1 LSLAAGQCAQI
12 ASIPPA
18 ALGDDVIVTVRESAS
33 SSYRLDHMTLSI
45 GGLKPKTVTGETS
58 ISFEG
63 AHGAVLTFFN
73 VAP

>member
-1 LSLAAGQCAQI
+1 
-12 ASIPPA
+12 
-18 ALGDDVIVTVRESAS
+18 VIVTVRETAS

-45 GGLKPKTVTGETS
+45 GGLAPKTVTGATS

-63 AHGAVLTFFN
+63 VHGAVLTVFN